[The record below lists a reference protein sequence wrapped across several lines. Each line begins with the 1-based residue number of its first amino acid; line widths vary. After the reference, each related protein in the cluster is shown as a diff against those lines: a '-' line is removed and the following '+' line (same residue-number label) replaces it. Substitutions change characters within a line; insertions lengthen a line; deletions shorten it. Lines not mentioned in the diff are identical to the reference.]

1 MFEIKLGEKDLEI
14 LDRALTQLPYYQVA
28 ELIAKINQQ
37 ISEQVDSED

>member
-1 MFEIKLGEKDLEI
+1 MFEITLDEKDLEI
-14 LDRALTQLPYYQVA
+14 LDRALTQLPYYQVT

>member
-1 MFEIKLGEKDLEI
+1 MFEIKLDEKDLEI

-37 ISEQVDSED
+37 ISENIDNKD